1 MKKLLLLTTLAL
13 THWASA
19 QAPEKCGSMQAYQQQ
34 LQHPVHG
41 PKTAAVQAAAN
52 HWLAN
57 NPGAGSNRS
66 VITIPVVVHVVYK
79 NAAQNITDQ
88 QVYSQIAVLNQDFRR
103 LNADTINTPAIFDTI
118 AADMGVEFCL
128 ATTDPNGNPT
138 NGITRTSTTGGQLF
152 GFFGPFDDV
161 KAGSTGGIDP
171 WPTDKY
177 FNIWVCELFPGLLGY
192 AQFPGGDP
200 MTDGVVIT
208 YNAFGTIGTVQA
220 PALLGRTTTHEV
232 GHWFGLYHIWGD
244 DQDCT
249 TGIDSIPDTPNAA
262 AASQSDCNVTLNS
275 CSNEDP
281 YWGSVDPP
289 DMVQNYMDYSNDSC
303 MNMFTLGQR
312 ARAYSFL
319 ATDTLRIALLNS
331 NVGCNPL
338 GIVNTTIDKYFS
350 FYPNPSDGMINV
362 SYFGNLSGIIQYDVY
377 SITGQWVKGFTAGPG
392 NTQLNLEDLQPGVY
406 SVRITNNNES
416 GVQRIVIQ

>member
-1 MKKLLLLTTLAL
+1 
-13 THWASA
+13 
-19 QAPEKCGSMQAYQQQ
+19 
-34 LQHPVHG
+34 
-41 PKTAAVQAAAN
+41 
-52 HWLAN
+52 
-57 NPGAGSNRS
+57 
-66 VITIPVVVHVVYK
+66 
-79 NAAQNITDQ
+79 
-88 QVYSQIAVLNQDFRR
+88 
-103 LNADTINTPAIFDTI
+103 
-118 AADMGVEFCL
+118 
-128 ATTDPNGNPT
+128 
-138 NGITRTSTTGGQLF
+138 
-152 GFFGPFDDV
+152 
-161 KAGSTGGIDP
+161 
-171 WPTDKY
+171 
-177 FNIWVCELFPGLLGY
+177 
-192 AQFPGGDP
+192 
-200 MTDGVVIT
+200 
-208 YNAFGTIGTVQA
+208 
-220 PALLGRTTTHEV
+220 
-232 GHWFGLYHIWGD
+232 LYHIWGD

-281 YWGSVDPP
+281 YWGTVDPP

-303 MNMFTLGQR
+303 MNMFTLGQK

-362 SYFGNLSGIIQYDVY
+362 SYFGNLSGTIQYDVY

-406 SVRITNNNES
+406 TIRITNNNES